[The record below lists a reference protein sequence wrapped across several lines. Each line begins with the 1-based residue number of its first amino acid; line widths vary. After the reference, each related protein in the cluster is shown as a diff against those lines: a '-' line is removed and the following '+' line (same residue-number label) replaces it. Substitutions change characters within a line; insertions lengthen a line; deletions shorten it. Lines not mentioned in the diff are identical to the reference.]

1 MDTEPGRIEHQEFDA
16 AALMRDFPPRWRHP
30 NKQIVYDIACPA
42 GFAPRGRVGYSRWRA
57 VLPPARFDAQA
68 AAARTLARES
78 PYDYQPFDAAMSAAE
93 WHVNFAD
100 PELFVAYGTG
110 LLAQDEMQVAEH
122 PVLGSLRHALIAQG
136 RDAVTVDDDGA
147 TPVLITG
154 AERRC
159 RIATEPNAALGRPG
173 GLYGNQFARGTPDTI
188 RKATARLDPPT
199 VTHVIA
205 MSALPGGEGEYT
217 PIEIAYTLGTAYSG
231 FRAAV
236 LESARAFG
244 VRPVI
249 VHTGYWG
256 CGAFG
261 GNRLLM
267 SLVQILAAYVA
278 GVDTLVFH
286 TMSSQGTPAWEQ
298 SRRLLFDVLQPD
310 PPPTT
315 LGLCERIAALGLVW
329 GMSDG
334 N

>member
-1 MDTEPGRIEHQEFDA
+1 MDAEPERIEYEEFDA
-16 AALMRDFPPRWRHP
+16 AALMRDFPPRWYHP
-30 NKQIVYDIACPA
+30 NKQQVYGIACPA
-42 GFAPRGRVGYSRWRA
+42 GFAPQGRLGYSRWRA
-57 VLPPARFDAQA
+57 VLPPARFDPHA
-68 AAARTLARES
+68 AVARTLARES
-78 PYDYQPFDAAMSAAE
+78 PFDYEPLDAVPAAVE

-100 PELFVAYGTG
+100 PELFVAYGSG

-122 PVLGSLRHALIAQG
+122 PVLGSLREALVAQS
-136 RDAVTVDDDGA
+136 RATVTVDDEGA

-159 RIATEPNAALGRPG
+159 RIATDPDAALGRPA

-199 VTHVIA
+199 VTHLIA
-205 MSALPGGEGEYT
+205 MAAIPGGEGEYT
-217 PIEIAYTLGTAYSG
+217 PLEIAYTLSTAYSG

-236 LESARAFG
+236 LESARVFG
-244 VRPVI
+244 ARPVV
-249 VHTGYWG
+249 VHTGFWG

-261 GNRLLM
+261 GNRILM
-267 SLVQILAAYVA
+267 TLVQILAAQAA

-286 TMSSQGTPAWEQ
+286 TLSGHGTRAWDQ
-298 SRRLLFDVLQPD
+298 ACALVSGVLRPS

-315 LGLCERIAALGLVW
+315 VALCERIATLGLTW